1 MLLLKKNEN
10 VQYVSSIYLFVENKC
25 IKMIQ
30 LMLVETR
37 VSVGVFYTSV
47 YLAQILCFEICGF

>member
-1 MLLLKKNEN
+1 M
-10 VQYVSSIYLFVENKC
+10 QYVFSIYLFVENKC

-30 LMLVETR
+30 LILNASR
-37 VSVGVFYTSV
+37 NKSVGVFYTSV